1 MSILKDIQFGIAG
14 YSKAISFIRK
24 NHFRRFFLVPVALNI
39 LLFAFG
45 ISYVN
50 SLTTDTLSFF
60 QSWAEPDSWD
70 FWGAEFLVETIGF
83 LIWLILKI
91 FFFFL
96 FAFIG
101 GYVVLILLSPLLA
114 YLSEKTEQIL
124 NQKEYPFSWSQLFK
138 DMIRGIIIAIRNF
151 FFEMIAMV
159 LLFFFSFI
167 PVIGFLSAPLLFI
180 VSSYFYGFSFLDYT
194 AERRRLKLKE
204 SVFFINRNKGLAI
217 TNGSLFAGALLI
229 PVIGVSLSG
238 FMAIISTV
246 AATISILEKEKKE
259 GTILRP

>member
-1 MSILKDIQFGIAG
+1 MSILKDIQFGISG
-14 YSKAISFIRK
+14 YGKAVSFIRK
-24 NHFRRFFLVPVALNI
+24 NHFRRFFLVPIALNI
-39 LLFAFG
+39 ILFSFG
-45 ISYVN
+45 ISFVN
-50 SLTTDTLSFF
+50 DLTASTMEFF
-60 QSWAEPDSWD
+60 QAWTEPDTWN
-70 FWGAEFLVETIGF
+70 FWGAEFLASTVGF
-83 LIWLILKI
+83 IIWLILKI

-114 YLSEKTEQIL
+114 YISEKTESIL
-124 NQKEYPFSWSQLFK
+124 TQSEYPFSWPQLIK

-151 FFEMIAMV
+151 ALEMLAIV
-159 LLFFFSFI
+159 LLFFLSFV
-167 PVIGFLSAPLLFI
+167 PVIGLLSTPILFV

-204 SVFFINRNKGLAI
+204 SIFFINRNKGLAI

-229 PVIGVSLSG
+229 PIIGVSLSG
-238 FMAIISTV
+238 FLAIISTV
-246 AATISILEKEKKE
+246 AATISILEKEKSE

>member
-1 MSILKDIQFGIAG
+1 MSLLKDIQFGIAG
-14 YSKAISFIRK
+14 YSKAFSFIKK
-24 NHFRRFFLVPVALNI
+24 NHLRRFFLIPIVLNI

-45 ISYVN
+45 ISFVN
-50 SLTTDTLSFF
+50 DLTSNTLDYFE
-60 QSWAEPDSWD
+60 SWASPDSWE
-70 FWGAEFLVETIGF
+70 FWGAEFLASTIGF
-83 LIWLILKI
+83 LVWLILKI

-96 FAFIG
+96 FAFLG
-101 GYVVLILLSPLLA
+101 GYIILILLSPLLA
-114 YLSEKTEQIL
+114 YISEKTEKII
-124 NQKEYPFSWSQLFK
+124 NQTDYPFSWPQLFK

-151 FFEMIAMV
+151 AFEMIAIV
-159 LLFFFSFI
+159 VLFFLSFV
-167 PVIGFLSAPLLFI
+167 PLVGLLSAPLLFI

-194 AERRRLKLKE
+194 AERRKLKLKD
-204 SVFFINRNKGLAI
+204 SIFFIKRNKGLAI

-229 PVIGVSLSG
+229 PLVGVSLSG